1 MIRFVSVEDAQAIQQ
16 IVVSSLR
23 YEYCTVDVVRR
34 RIAELSGDDRCV
46 SLVWADDKTGEVQ
59 GFIHG
64 LPPAVAAGSWYWGK
78 RRHDADYVTLAVA
91 PESQGQGI
99 GRALLERL
107 EDEVRERGGRFV
119 RLNSNVTRTEAHQ
132 FYEHIGYTCDKVQ
145 KHFVREL

>member
-1 MIRFVSVEDAQAIQQ
+1 VIRFASVDDAQAIQQ
-16 IVVSSLR
+16 IVVDSLR

-59 GFIHG
+59 GFIHALRFDTLHSEG
-64 LPPAVAAGSWYWGK
+64 GWDV
-78 RRHDADYVTLAVA
+78 VTLAVS

-99 GRALLERL
+99 GRALLVRL
-107 EDEVRERGGRFV
+107 EDEVREHGGRFV

-132 FYEHIGYTCDKVQ
+132 FYEHVGYTCDKVQ

>member
-1 MIRFVSVEDAQAIQQ
+1 MIRFASVDDAQAIQQ
-16 IVVSSLR
+16 IVVDSLR

-59 GFIHG
+59 GFIHALRFDTLHSEG
-64 LPPAVAAGSWYWGK
+64 GWDV
-78 RRHDADYVTLAVA
+78 VTLAVS

-99 GRALLERL
+99 GRALLVRL
-107 EDEVRERGGRFV
+107 EDEVREHGGRFV

-132 FYEHIGYTCDKVQ
+132 FYEHVGYTCDKVQ